1 MNENE
6 ENRLMRVVAV
16 QQRLRNGTE
25 GLMLLD
31 DYQKLRAAKRQ
42 EREKAKVLSAPPK
55 LKR

>member
-1 MNENE
+1 VNENE